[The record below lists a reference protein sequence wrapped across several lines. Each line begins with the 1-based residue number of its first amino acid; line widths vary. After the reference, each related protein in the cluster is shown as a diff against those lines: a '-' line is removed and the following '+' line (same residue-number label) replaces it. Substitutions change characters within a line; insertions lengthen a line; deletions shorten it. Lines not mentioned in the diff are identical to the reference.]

1 MFGLSL
7 LRLKILNFDFLL
19 CLKMNKV
26 HFEKKHQPENKLE
39 KDDLLVT
46 IIWSLLN
53 HRLKSQLL
61 PVIPLIITL
70 FNISSFL

>member
-1 MFGLSL
+1 
-7 LRLKILNFDFLL
+7 
-19 CLKMNKV
+19 MNKV